1 MGEAWRKVPAC
12 RWYGIPAGKLAASSE
27 GRVRTNA
34 GRVLAPVPD
43 KDDYLRVKFYGRW
56 FSVAVLVALAFHGPP
71 EVRHLSGNRQ
81 VNKPAE
87 LAWGSRRDQ
96 EQDKREQRDRKKR
109 EEEGYPPVPAVTSV
123 TGGLGG

>member
-34 GRVLAPVPD
+34 GRTLTQVPD
-43 KDDYLRVKFYGRW
+43 KDSYLRVKFYGRW

-87 LAWGSRRDQ
+87 LAWGSRREN
-96 EQDKREQRDRKKR
+96 EQDKKGNGRG
-109 EEEGYPPVPAVTSV
+109 GYPPVPGVTEV
-123 TGGLGG
+123 TGGLAG